1 MSSVLIERLPDSI
14 SVKYR
19 ETVPAEDSYY
29 LIKLKLENTSWVK
42 AQKVKAKRYE
52 EAQRLIDEALLRE
65 INEKSNDS
73 MNKVSL
79 LEFRS
84 EIDEKQEK

>member
-14 SVKYR
+14 SVKCR

-42 AQKVKAKRYE
+42 AQKVKAKGY
-52 EAQRLIDEALLRE
+52 
-65 INEKSNDS
+65 
-73 MNKVSL
+73 
-79 LEFRS
+79 
-84 EIDEKQEK
+84 